1 MPDVKILPKNG
12 LYPTIDQKE
21 HHKEDLQIEED
32 ASLLDLAGLHQ
43 HEDKL
48 KTSEYKSFAAKTGFD
63 FGKRFS
69 LMERIWIKNRKALV
83 RLHLSDELRSELDD
97 YIIHPCILDACL
109 QTRLV
114 VEFTNGDKAPRIIP
128 TGFPF
133 KNSALFHEYI
143 L

>member
-12 LYPTIDQKE
+12 LYPNIDQKE
-21 HHKEDLQIEED
+21 HPKEDFQIEED
-32 ASLLDLAGLHQ
+32 AQLLDLAGLHQ

-63 FGKRFS
+63 FGERFS
-69 LMERIWIKNRKALV
+69 LMECIWIKNRKALV
-83 RLHLSDELRSELDD
+83 RLNLSDELRSELND

-114 VEFTNGDKAPRIIP
+114 VETPARDKAPRIIP
-128 TGFPF
+128 IG
-133 KNSALFHEYI
+133 LLLI
-143 L
+143 